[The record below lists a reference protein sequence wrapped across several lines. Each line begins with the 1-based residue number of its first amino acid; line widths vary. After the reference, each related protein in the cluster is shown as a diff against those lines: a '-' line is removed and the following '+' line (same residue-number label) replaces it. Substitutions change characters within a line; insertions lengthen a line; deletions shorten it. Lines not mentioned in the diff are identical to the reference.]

1 MALWMEQGSEPVTES
16 EQADLAAIAAI
27 KESAAV
33 ELKEKG
39 NKFVKLGKKHYS
51 DAIDCYTKAL
61 NQMALSD
68 SEHAV
73 LYANRAHVNLLLGNH
88 RRALEDAQEAIK
100 LSATNV
106 KAFYRAA
113 KAAFFLGLL
122 VEAAS
127 YCQSGLELNSENEE
141 LKKLFLQV
149 NARKEELEKHNA
161 CVSKVVSEAKELA
174 SVIEN
179 RGYKLGKPMYREL
192 IGSKKPIL
200 DKSGILH
207 WPVVLLYAEVMSS
220 DLIEDFCET
229 DVFATH
235 LDMMF
240 SEDSPPLEW
249 DKKHAYTR
257 NAVELYYQ
265 VGSGA
270 LMSKKEILRHLL
282 EGTVASS
289 EALCEDDND
298 AEQSPHTIISA
309 SSGKWVKVN
318 EKKTL
323 HNVLEQPDYVIPGI
337 PVFFVVSNQS
347 NFYKD
352 FTSGKWS
359 SP

>member
-1 MALWMEQGSEPVTES
+1 MTES

-39 NKFVKLGKKHYS
+39 NEFVKLGKKHYP
-51 DAIDCYTKAL
+51 DAIDCYTRAL
-61 NQMALSD
+61 DQKALSD
-68 SEHAV
+68 SEHSV

-106 KAFYRAA
+106 KALYRAA

-127 YCQSGLELNSENEE
+127 YCQRGLELDPENEE

-149 NARKEELEKHNA
+149 NARKEELEKHNG
-161 CVSKVVSEAKELA
+161 CVSKIVSEAKELA
-174 SVIEN
+174 SVIEK

-200 DKSGILH
+200 DNSGILH
-207 WPVVLLYAEVMSS
+207 WPVLLLYAEVMSS
-220 DLIEDFCET
+220 DLVEDFCET
-229 DVFATH
+229 DLFAAH

-265 VGSGA
+265 AGTGA

-298 AEQSPHTIISA
+298 AEQSPHTRISRT
-309 SSGKWVKVN
+309 SGKWIKVD

-323 HNVLEQPDYVIPGI
+323 CNALEQPDYVIPGI
-337 PVFFVVSNQS
+337 PVFFVVSNRS